1 MANRISF
8 DEGTIYTGEL
18 QTSRNVAPRVESNIP
33 TAYRLI
39 RRGDGNGNM
48 LPVLQGM
55 FTWTQGTAFGREW
68 RDLETQDEPYV
79 VDCIPFG

>member
-1 MANRISF
+1 MIDNTSNKV
-8 DEGTIYTGEL
+8 TVHSGETQVFRL
-18 QTSRNVAPRVESNIP
+18 VAARVESNIP
-33 TAYRLI
+33 IAYRLI

-55 FTWTQGTAFGREW
+55 FTWTQGKDFGREW

-79 VDCIPFG
+79 EDHIPFG